1 MRKSV
6 PDLFNSDKDLGEVL
20 KAGRLYLPEPARGF
34 FLAVLAKK
42 LGRKVVFIPSSGS
55 LLEDYFYEIKTFF
68 EGSLLEFPDF
78 ESLPHEKARVFSPGQ
93 VKRIEFLK
101 HFSSLTP
108 PAAGIIHPMALLR
121 RFPPAKL
128 YEPSELILRRND
140 EFAFDA
146 LIEKLLG
153 MGYEKTEV
161 CEREGTFA
169 VRGGLIDIFPSGS
182 NYPVRLEF
190 FGDEIEDLREFDPV
204 SQVSVGRIEEVRI
217 GWNVDTPLVLRD
229 LPPEVSS
236 DFELFKQEK
245 LSLAAF
251 WPFLFDELE
260 DLPSHLQKEDA
271 LFVFENLER
280 LEREITSFYEQVKG
294 AIEAGFTPTRR
305 VEDYLLNPEDVLAFL
320 YERDYL
326 EIGRPEGSSVNQI
339 FEEVE
344 KRAAVDRV
352 LFYEYLKNA
361 DRVLVVVGSDFNP
374 DRVLN
379 SVRKVTS
386 KVNVAFDLI
395 EGYIRGGFF
404 LKKDRLLVLP
414 AFFFTGGQVMMKT
427 KKAVRIRGEEF
438 LDLSPGDIVVHPRYG
453 IGRYTGLE
461 KEVRDGVLREYLVI
475 QYRDGKIKLPLE
487 QAEIITRYI
496 GEEEEKVELD
506 RLGSGEWK
514 RAKQK
519 ARQSARKLAFDL
531 IKVYAKRSIVRR
543 KPYDITNPW
552 IYEFESLFPY
562 EETLDQAAAVNDVY
576 MDMASEFPMER
587 LIIGDVGYG
596 KTEVAMRAAFVAV
609 VNNRQ
614 VIVVAPTTVLAEQ
627 HYKTWLERFQH
638 FPISIGFVSRFQSPK
653 KRRKIIDDFNLGK
666 IDILI
671 GTHAVFSRRL
681 SVDGV
686 GLVIIDEEHRF
697 GVNQK
702 EYFKARK
709 PDVDLLY
716 LSATPIPRTLQLA
729 LSGLKPISLIETP
742 PPGRLPVITHIGEF
756 DELLVLS
763 ALRRELERGGQ
774 ALYVC
779 NNIPRLPVIADYLG
793 KKIKEARIAC
803 AHGQLPEKQ
812 LEKIMVD
819 FWEGKYDILVSTTI
833 IESGLDMPNV
843 NTIIVED
850 VEKLGLAQAYQLRG
864 RVGRSYRQAYAY
876 FLTRKSLLTE
886 KEEKRLRALLELSGW
901 GSGYRLALRDLEIR
915 GVGNLLGPEQH
926 GHMVRIGLGYF
937 LELLREEVER
947 LKTGIRERKIGDLTV
962 DLPVDIHIPDGYV
975 NSLKIKFEIYRR
987 AAQLGNR
994 EALEILK
1001 RELEDRFGPPPQ
1013 TVINLLEYGLM
1024 RNLARKAGIT
1034 YIKYVD
1040 GTLTF
1045 RGEIPAKTLME
1056 EIPLL
1061 RNARGVLNQVSL
1073 EIGTNEI
1080 LRFLSD
1086 VFAAIISK
1094 IKFGGSH

>member
-1 MRKSV
+1 MKEII
-6 PDLFNSDKDLGEVL
+6 PDLFSIDKSLDEAL
-20 KAGRLYLPEPARGF
+20 KTGRLYLPEPARGF
-34 FLAVLAKK
+34 FLSALAKK
-42 LGRKVVFIPSSGS
+42 LGRKIVFIPSSGS
-55 LLEDYFYEIKTFF
+55 LVEDYFYEIKTFF
-68 EGSLLEFPDF
+68 KGSLLEFPDF

-93 VKRIEFLK
+93 VKRLDFLK
-101 HFSSLTP
+101 RFSSLKA
-108 PAAGIIHPMALLR
+108 PALGIISPMALLR
-121 RFPPAKL
+121 RFPPAEL
-128 YEPSELILRRND
+128 YDPPELILRRSQ

-146 LIEKLLG
+146 LIEKLVR
-153 MGYEKTEV
+153 MGYEKVEV

-169 VRGGLIDIFPSGS
+169 VRGGLIDVFPSGS
-182 NYPVRLEF
+182 SYPVRLEF
-190 FGDEIEDLREFDPV
+190 FGDEIEDLREFDPA
-204 SQVSVGRIEEVRI
+204 SQVSMSKIEEIKI
-217 GWNVDTPLVLRD
+217 GWNVDTPHVERD
-229 LPPEVSS
+229 LPPEVAA
-236 DFELFKQEK
+236 DFELFRHEK

-260 DLPSHLQKEDA
+260 DLPSLFQNEDA

-280 LEREITSFYEQVKG
+280 LEKEITGFYEQVKG
-294 AIEAGFTPTRR
+294 AVEAGFTPSSR
-305 VEDYLLNPEDVLAFL
+305 VEDYLLDPEDVLAFL
-320 YERDYL
+320 YESDYL
-326 EIGRPEGSSVNQI
+326 EIGRPEGTSIRQI

-344 KRAAVDRV
+344 KRAAIDRV

-361 DRVLVVVGSDFNP
+361 DRVLVVVGSDFSP
-374 DRVLN
+374 ERVLN
-379 SVRKVTS
+379 SVKKAAS
-386 KVNVAFDLI
+386 KVNFNFELI
-395 EGYIRGGFF
+395 DGYIRGGFF
-404 LKKDRLLVLP
+404 LKKEKLLVLP
-414 AFFFTGGQVMMKT
+414 AFFFTGGQVMMKAR
-427 KKAVRIRGEEF
+427 KAVRIRGEEF
-438 LDLSPGDIVVHPRYG
+438 LDLSPGDLVVHPKYG

-461 KEVRDGVLREYLVI
+461 KEVREGSLREYLVI
-475 QYRDGKIKLPLE
+475 QYRDGKIKLPLD

-514 RAKQK
+514 KARQK

-531 IKVYAKRSIVRR
+531 LKVYAKRSIVRR

-587 LIIGDVGYG
+587 LVIGDVGYG

-627 HYKTWLERFQH
+627 HYKTWTERFQH
-638 FPISIGFVSRFQSPK
+638 FPINIGFVSRFQSPK
-653 KRRKIIDDFNLGK
+653 KRREIIDDFNLGK

-742 PPGRLPVITHIGEF
+742 PPGRLPVITHIGEY

-779 NNIPRLPVIADYLG
+779 NNIPRLPVIVDYLG
-793 KKIKEARIAC
+793 KKLEGARITF
-803 AHGQLPEKQ
+803 AHGQLPEKK
-812 LEKIMVD
+812 LERIMVD

-886 KEEKRLRALLELSGW
+886 KEEKRLKALLELSGW

-915 GVGNLLGPEQH
+915 GAGNLLGPEQH

-937 LELLREEVER
+937 LEMLREEVEK
-947 LKTGIRERKIGDLTV
+947 LKSGIRERKVRDLTV
-962 DLPVDIHIPDGYV
+962 DLPVDIHIPDGYI
-975 NSLKIKFEIYRR
+975 NSLKLKFEIYRR

-994 EALEILK
+994 EELEELK
-1001 RELEDRFGPPPQ
+1001 KEIEDRFGPPPR

-1024 RNLARKAGIT
+1024 RNLARRAGIS
-1034 YIKYVD
+1034 YIKYAD

-1045 RGEIPAKTLME
+1045 RGEIPAKTLIE

-1061 RNARGVLNQVSL
+1061 EKARGMLNQISI
-1073 EIGTNEI
+1073 EIGSGEI

-1094 IKFGGSH
+1094 IKFEGSY